1 MMHSYDKTLRA
12 KLLIKLRERSE
23 DLKGELAA
31 GYFCNG
37 KLADHVAME
46 YRQRVGYLSALHD
59 VERMIDD
66 VAKEMM
72 ES

>member
-1 MMHSYDKTLRA
+1 MHSYDKTLRA
-12 KLLIKLRERSE
+12 KLLKRINERIA
-23 DLKGELAA
+23 DLKGELAM

-46 YRQRVGYLSALHD
+46 YRQRVGYLTALSD
-59 VERMIDD
+59 MEAMIED